1 MASIALYAGGYHLV
15 MYLKQRSEVK
25 FLSFAVLCFSVGV
38 YELACAGLYGAT
50 FIEPGIFWE
59 RFRLESIP
67 LIVVS
72 MTWLVSIYIGNVH
85 PRLLNWVVGAS
96 VLYLL
101 LSRTLPEQYT
111 LSVDRPIIRPT
122 GIPGLFRITYV
133 ESEVGLLYIV
143 VLGLMVC
150 LYVYLIV
157 CLALHYRKT
166 RERETLYILLSQ
178 IPLFLAAANDSL
190 VASGAYLFVYLA
202 EYAFVFIIVAMSYV
216 LFAKLMRLY
225 KALED
230 SKHELE
236 DKVRARTTEIQ
247 KLNEELQR
255 AAEIDSLTG
264 AYNRRFLDQFL
275 EVETRRAAAD
285 RYLQRAPDLP
295 EPAMNFGLA
304 MFDIDDFKQIND
316 THGHIVGDRVLA
328 AVAER
333 VRTAIFDRDL
343 LCRYGGEEFVVIFT
357 RTSREGIIEAAEKL
371 RNCVSAEPFIAGQGE
386 APLNITVS
394 IGVTSFADVDNPAPE
409 SLLRAA
415 DECLLAAKRMGKN
428 RVIARRIF
436 VEDTLSRPLKTAS
449 DYAN

>member
-1 MASIALYAGGYHLV
+1 MASIAFYAGGYHLV
-15 MYLKQRSEVK
+15 MYLKQRGEVK

-38 YELACAGLYGAT
+38 YEVACAGLYGAT
-50 FIEPGIFWE
+50 EIEHGIFWE

-72 MTWLVSIYIGNVH
+72 MTWLVSIYIGKVN
-85 PRLLNWVVGAS
+85 PRLLKWVVGAS

-111 LSVDRPIIRPT
+111 LSAERAIIRPT
-122 GIPGLFRITYV
+122 GIPGLFRISYV
-133 ESEVGLLYIV
+133 ESEVGSFYILM
-143 VLGLMVC
+143 LGMMIC

-157 CLALHYRKT
+157 CLAMHYRKT

-190 VASGAYLFVYLA
+190 VASEVYLFVYLA

-225 KALED
+225 KRLEE

-236 DKVRARTTEIQ
+236 DKVRARTTQIQ
-247 KLNEELQR
+247 RLNDELQR

-285 RYLQRAPDLP
+285 RDHQIDADWP
-295 EPAMNFGLA
+295 EPTMNFGLA

-316 THGHIVGDRVLA
+316 KHGHIVGDRVLA

-333 VRTAIFDRDL
+333 VRTAIFERDL

-357 RTSREGIIEAAEKL
+357 RTSREGIIDAAEKL
-371 RNCVSAEPFIAGQGE
+371 RNCVNAEPFIAEPGQ
-386 APLNITVS
+386 APLKISVS
-394 IGVTSFADVDNPAPE
+394 IGVTSFADVENPTSE
-409 SLLRAA
+409 SILRAA
-415 DECLLAAKRMGKN
+415 DECLLAAKRMGKD
-428 RVIARRIF
+428 RVIARKIF
-436 VEDTLSRPLKTAS
+436 VEEGPLLSRKAVA
-449 DYAN
+449 DYSI